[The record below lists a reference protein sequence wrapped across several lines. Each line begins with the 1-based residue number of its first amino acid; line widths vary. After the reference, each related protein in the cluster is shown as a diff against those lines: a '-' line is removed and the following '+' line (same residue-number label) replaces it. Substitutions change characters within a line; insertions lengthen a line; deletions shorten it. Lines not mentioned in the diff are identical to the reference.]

1 MKTVY
6 GGRWS
11 GVLARAL
18 VIVFAYSVFFAVVIG
33 GLAVAAIMLR

>member
-11 GVLARAL
+11 GVLARAATISLAYL
-18 VIVFAYSVFFAVVIG
+18 VAFIVAVTAL
-33 GLAVAAIMLR
+33 LAAAVLLR